1 MASYPSF
8 AARPRLLVLWIAL
21 VVATGSLTG
30 PAGTNETETVAPAVA
45 AENPPVHSNSVPAGP
60 DPATL
65 LAIEKMRE
73 ATEAA
78 ARQHAAILESRLKGI
93 EDQVARQREREF
105 QAMQKAN
112 RTLLVGIA
120 GLVTLGVIGTALMG
134 IFMFRSVHR
143 LAEAVVQSHS
153 RPASGLLGLES
164 EPRPY
169 LSGIHPVDPST
180 TRLLAA
186 IDHLEK
192 RIGEMEQTAAPKLSL
207 GNGHSETRSTSANA
221 PVDRGSDGGHEA
233 PPRAPL
239 DNLRLLME
247 KGESLLV
254 IGQIEAALTC
264 FEEVARLRPGHA
276 EAHLKRGL
284 ALEKLDRL
292 DEALESLNRAVR
304 LDASLATAHLCRGSV
319 LNRLARHEEAL
330 RSYDEALRAG
340 KPASG
345 SP

>member
-1 MASYPSF
+1 MVGISPF
-8 AARPRLLVLWIAL
+8 
-21 VVATGSLTG
+21 TGH
-30 PAGTNETETVAPAVA
+30 AGTNETETVTPAVA
-45 AENPPVHSNSVPAGP
+45 AENLTVLSNAVPAGP
-60 DPATL
+60 DPTTL

-105 QAMQKAN
+105 QAMQKSN

-153 RPASGLLGLES
+153 RPSPGLLGLEP

-221 PVDRGSDGGHEA
+221 AVDRGSDGDHEA
-233 PPRAPL
+233 PPPRAPL
-239 DNLRLLME
+239 DNIRLLME
-247 KGESLLV
+247 KGESLLA
-254 IGQIEAALTC
+254 IGQTEAALTC
-264 FEEVARLRPGHA
+264 FEEVVRLRPGHA
-276 EAHLKRGL
+276 EGHLKRGL

-292 DEALESLNRAVR
+292 DEALESLNRAIR

-319 LNRLARHEEAL
+319 LNRLARPEEAL

-345 SP
+345 SS